1 MVTASAL
8 AAVLAIGAC
17 SGAEDGAAGADS
29 GAIEMAEP
37 TEQSGSTP
45 SDGSAGDVPQEYEG
59 VIAAIATAEEDAGG
73 QAFELDDGDGGT
85 WEVHVA
91 VGADDIEVLVSAD
104 GSEVL
109 ESDREA
115 DLGST
120 DAAGLDATAI
130 TLSDA
135 LRLAITEYG
144 GTEAI
149 DDAGISDEG
158 GGEYAWEV
166 AFMDDVEVYL
176 TMDGEI
182 LRVETD

>member
-1 MVTASAL
+1 MLTAPAL
-8 AAVLAIGAC
+8 AATLLLAAC
-17 SGAEDGAAGADS
+17 GGAEDDADGADS

-37 TEQSGSTP
+37 TEESGSSP
-45 SDGSAGDVPQEYEG
+45 SDGSGGEVPQEYDG
-59 VIAAIATAEEDAGG
+59 VIASIATAEEDAGG
-73 QAFELDDGDGGT
+73 RAFELDDGDGGT

-91 VGADDIEVLVSAD
+91 VGGDDIEVLVSAD
-104 GSEVL
+104 GAEVL

-120 DAAGLDATAI
+120 DAAGLDATSI
-130 TLSDA
+130 SLSDA
-135 LRLAITEYG
+135 VRLAIVEYG
-144 GTEAI
+144 GTEPV

-176 TMDGEI
+176 TMDGEV

>member
-1 MVTASAL
+1 MVTGSAL
-8 AAVLAIGAC
+8 AAVLVLSGC
-17 SGAEDGAAGADS
+17 SGTDDQSGGADS

-37 TEQSGSTP
+37 TEESGSTP
-45 SDGSAGDVPQEYEG
+45 SGDPGGVPQEYEG
-59 VIAAIATAEEDAGG
+59 VIAAIATAEADAGG
-73 QAFELDDGDGGT
+73 RAFELDDGDGGT

-91 VGADDIEVLVSAD
+91 VGGDDIEVLVSAD

-109 ESDREA
+109 GSDREA

-120 DAAGLDATAI
+120 DAAGLDATSI
-130 TLSDA
+130 SLSDA
-135 LRLAITEYG
+135 VRLAIAEYG
-144 GTEAI
+144 GTEPV

-176 TMDGEI
+176 TLDGEV